1 MALKVRRVI
10 TGHDTKGKAV
20 VKIDEVVG
28 KRQPIT
34 ITRAN
39 RALVVLVP
47 ADAYE
52 EGAGA
57 GAAARERRLRL
68 SAERLAEWRRRYV
81 APLGRLDTVALV
93 RETRSAR

>member
-1 MALKVRRVI
+1 VRTLSALMFRRKFGSVL
-10 TGHDTKGKAV
+10 
-20 VKIDEVVG
+20 DEVVG
-28 KRQPIT
+28 KRRPIT

-57 GAAARERRLRL
+57 GAPARERRLRL
-68 SAERLAEWRRRYV
+68 SAERLAEWRRRF
-81 APLGRLDTVALV
+81 ATPLGRLDPVALV
-93 RETRSAR
+93 RETRSSR